1 MAYQYLKFFHVLGAV
16 LMGAGLIGVWI
27 SDLRSRQL
35 RDDIIP
41 FAEAI
46 RNIALFYNGL
56 TFPGALMMLVTGV
69 WLVVEFYGGL
79 EFIKVPWLAGMIF
92 LFLFEFIEG
101 NSITRVYFVKVG
113 RITEQSLKAGQ
124 ITPELKK
131 VTAQH
136 LPTFTHFLDLPILF
150 LIIALAVLKPTDW
163 TTFFYGSTLAIVTA
177 TFFSVYIPS
186 KYPWNSDTATT
197 AGV

>member
-1 MAYQYLKFFHVLGAV
+1 MGYLFLKFFHVLGAV

-27 SDLRSRQL
+27 SDLRSRQS
-35 RDDIIP
+35 REDIVP

-56 TFPGALMMLVTGV
+56 TFPGALIMLVTGI
-69 WLVVEFYGGL
+69 WMVVEFYGGL
-79 EFIKVPWLAGMIF
+79 DFVKVPWLAGMIF

-101 NSITRVYFVKVG
+101 NSITRLYFVRVG
-113 RITEQSLKAGQ
+113 RITEESLKAGY
-124 ITPELKK
+124 ITPELKTL
-131 VTAQH
+131 TAKH

-163 TTFFYGSTLAIVTA
+163 MTFTYGAILAIATA
-177 TFFSVYIPS
+177 TFFTLYIPS
-186 KYPWNSDTATT
+186 KYPWKSGCAK
-197 AGV
+197 AAA